1 MIKNLLSSDP
11 QMVNILN
18 DSLYDFYLTD
28 TKFWGIEHPK
38 EEWQF
43 FVGGDDED
51 SIQEFLLENAF
62 KDSKI
67 DKSIHDDQ
75 VYAIMEYSDNE
86 CCVIVY
92 FVHDVFIRNETQN
105 LLKGIFPSH
114 VPTKSIWNRCY
125 HSLTDVIVQTKDR
138 IIMGK

>member
-28 TKFWGIEHPK
+28 TKFWGIEYPK
-38 EEWQF
+38 TEWQF
-43 FVGGDDED
+43 FVGGNDED

-62 KDSKI
+62 KASKI

-75 VYAIMEYSDNE
+75 VYGIMEYSDHE
-86 CCVIVY
+86 CSVFVY
-92 FVHDVFIRNETQN
+92 FVHDVFIKNETQN
-105 LLKGIFPSH
+105 LLKSIFPCQ
-114 VPTKSIWNRCY
+114 VPVKSIWNSCY